1 MATLAKAEADMRKHI
16 AATLQETYDKLHV
29 LKEMLELRRLVAK
42 LRTRTQGG

>member
-1 MATLAKAEADMRKHI
+1 VATLAKAEADMRKLI
-16 AATLQETYDKLHV
+16 AAGDDKLHV